1 MPKIR
6 SLPSSVQITS
16 PAVWQ
21 FMRQHFPALS
31 ENRASSEDFPGQ
43 EFHTQIWQFSL
54 WGQGVP
60 CPMGNFLP
68 EAPTTVPALTDGAG
82 QTSTR

>member
-16 PAVWQ
+16 PAM
-21 FMRQHFPALS
+21 FMRQRFPALS
-31 ENRASSEDFPGQ
+31 ENRASSEDFLGQ

-54 WGQGVP
+54 WGQKVP
-60 CPMGNFLP
+60 SPMGNFLP